1 MPFLQRK
8 GIQKLSLVSGTA
20 LPGSGDYRGLL
31 SLGTGSIFSSSI
43 LFLPYVGTGEPLQD
57 LLITEDSE
65 AWGSAVSTDFKV
77 NPWLDTRVSQIN
89 MIIPQ

>member
-31 SLGTGSIFSSSI
+31 SLGTGSIFSSSTF
-43 LFLPYVGTGEPLQD
+43 FLPYVGTREPFQD

-77 NPWLDTRVSQIN
+77 NPRIDTRVSQIN